1 MSVNCE
7 RNLFPLLLLRSSVI
21 HLRGSILLSICPFSF
36 VHNVGRVF
44 PLFMAT
50 KKSYNKSNDPKTCF
64 ESVFHCSDVLS
75 RVRLSVS
82 PCMSNILAPNSI
94 HTETQSGRIVARL
107 GLFHYCSCSNAW
119 LTIFYHCSCPPA
131 RDLGTCVSGFV
142 FLLSRVVY
150 YKSVC
155 TSLR

>member
-1 MSVNCE
+1 MH
-7 RNLFPLLLLRSSVI
+7 I
-21 HLRGSILLSICPFSF
+21 ALRGLIPLSICPFAF
-36 VHNVGRVF
+36 VHNVCCVF
-44 PLFMAT
+44 RLFMAT

-119 LTIFYHCSCPPA
+119 LTFFYHCSCPPA
-131 RDLGTCVSGFV
+131 REFGSSVSCLV
-142 FLLSRVVY
+142 FLLSRLAY
-150 YKSVC
+150 YKTLNGTFWSV
-155 TSLR
+155 SLFVHHS